1 MSTRELAVTEFPAA
15 DSEHDGEWHD
25 RLRRQTAIELR
36 PSLDAMNAECCAYI
50 QESMPELDDEELHEG
65 LVESTHDNLRRI
77 FDMLADGEYLAE
89 IHAPPGA
96 IRYAETMV
104 RRGVPLASLLRAYR
118 LGTMWTWTLWRR
130 EIIKRIDD
138 PDLLMEAVDHS
149 MSFVFDYVDAV
160 SEQVTEEYA
169 KQREQWARSA
179 AALRHETVL
188 DILAGEPLDLDV
200 VAARL
205 GYDLRAEHVAFVL
218 ETRAADDAEDVVARL
233 ESQGG
238 AIANRLGARRTLLV
252 PDGRTRLWMWCA
264 FEGCPDDETVAA
276 ICGDRLLLDG
286 IVVTAGS
293 ALHGRDGFTTSH
305 EEALHVK
312 DLLRVGGRRPGHLV
326 RYEKV
331 VVASLLAAD
340 LDRARRFVAKEL
352 GDLAASDD
360 ATSRVRATVTVLLEE
375 SGRATVAAK
384 RLGIHQNTV
393 SYRVRQAE
401 RLLGHPLSERRYEV
415 ETALRLLRAIEG

>member
-1 MSTRELAVTEFPAA
+1 MQLKQEAA
-15 DSEHDGEWHD
+15 HDQEWHD

-36 PSLDAMNAECCAYI
+36 PSLDLMVDECVRYI
-50 QESMPELDDEELHEG
+50 QESMPELGSDEELAEG
-65 LVESTHDNLRRI
+65 LHQSTYDNLERI
-77 FDMLADGEYLAE
+77 FDMLADGRPVGE
-89 IHAPPGA
+89 ITAPPGA

-104 RRGVPLASLLRAYR
+104 RRGTPLASLLRAYR

-149 MSFVFDYVDAV
+149 MSFVFGYVDAV
-160 SEQVTEEYA
+160 SEEVTEEYA
-169 KQREQWARSA
+169 QQREQWARSA
-179 AALRHETVL
+179 AALRHETVEAV
-188 DILAGEPLDLDV
+188 LAAEPLDLDV

-205 GYDLRAEHVAFVL
+205 GYDLRAEHVAFIL
-218 ETRAADDAEDVVARL
+218 TTRAADDAEDVVARL
-233 ESQGG
+233 ETQGQ
-238 AIANRLGARRTLLV
+238 ALAKRLGARRLLLV
-252 PDGRTRLWMWCA
+252 PDGRTRLWMWCS
-264 FEGCPDDETVAA
+264 FEGHCPTDEMVAEIA
-276 ICGDRLLLDG
+276 ADRTLLDG
-286 IVVTAGS
+286 IVVTSGTPA
-293 ALHGRDGFTTSH
+293 HGRDGFTTSH
-305 EEALHVK
+305 EEALYVK
-312 DLLRVGGRRPGHLV
+312 DLLRVGGRHQGHLV

-340 LDRARRFVAKEL
+340 LPRARRFVAQEL
-352 GDLAASDD
+352 GALAASDD

-375 SGRATVAAK
+375 SGRGTVAAK

-401 RLLGHPLSERRYEV
+401 RLLGHPLAERRYEV

>member
-1 MSTRELAVTEFPAA
+1 MALKRTAA
-15 DSEHDGEWHD
+15 QDQDWHD

-36 PSLDAMNAECCAYI
+36 PSLDEMVAECVQYI
-50 QESMPELDDEELHEG
+50 QDSMPELDVDEELAEG
-65 LVESTHDNLRRI
+65 LHQSTYDNLERI
-77 FDMLADGEYLAE
+77 FDMLAEGQDAGETV
-89 IHAPPGA
+89 APPGA
-96 IRYAETMV
+96 IRYAATMV
-104 RRGVPLASLLRAYR
+104 HRGTPLASLLRAYR

-138 PDLLMEAVDHS
+138 PELLMEAVDHS
-149 MSFVFDYVDAV
+149 MSFVFDYVDTV
-160 SEQVTEEYA
+160 SEEVTEEYA
-169 KQREQWARSA
+169 QQREQWARSA
-179 AALRHETVL
+179 AALRHETVEQV
-188 DILAGEPLDLDV
+188 LAGEPLDLDV

-218 ETRAADDAEDVVARL
+218 TTRAADDAEDVVARL
-233 ESQGG
+233 ETQGK
-238 AIANRLGARRTLLV
+238 ALATRLGARRTLLV
-252 PDGRTRLWMWCA
+252 PDGRTLLWMWCT
-264 FEGCPDDETVAA
+264 FEGACPSEELVASA
-276 ICGDRLLLDG
+276 GADRTLLDD
-286 IVVTAGS
+286 IIVTAGT
-293 ALHGRDGFTTSH
+293 AGLGREGFTTSH

-312 DLLRVGGRRPGHLV
+312 ELLRIGGRQQGHLV
-326 RYEKV
+326 RYDRV

-340 LDRARRFVAKEL
+340 LPRARRFVAQEL
-352 GDLAASDD
+352 GALAASDD

-375 SGRATVAAK
+375 SGRGTVAAK

>member
-1 MSTRELAVTEFPAA
+1 MSTRVALKQSAA
-15 DSEHDGEWHD
+15 QDHEWHD
-25 RLRRQTAIELR
+25 RIRRQTAVELR
-36 PSLDAMNAECCAYI
+36 PSLDRMVAECCAYI
-50 QESMPELDDEELHEG
+50 QESMPELDVDEELAEG
-65 LVESTHDNLRRI
+65 LYQSTYDNLERI
-77 FDMLADGEYLAE
+77 FDMLAEGQDVGGTT
-89 IHAPPGA
+89 APPGA

-104 RRGVPLASLLRAYR
+104 RRGTPLASLLRAYR

-130 EIIKRIDD
+130 EIITRIDD

-169 KQREQWARSA
+169 KQRETWARSA
-179 AALRHETVL
+179 AALRHETVEQV
-188 DILAGEPLDLDV
+188 LAGEPLDLDV

-205 GYDLRAEHVAFVL
+205 GYDLRADHVAFIL
-218 ETRAADDAEDVVARL
+218 TTRAADDAEDVVARL
-233 ESQGG
+233 ETQGQALAG
-238 AIANRLGARRTLLV
+238 RLGARRTLLV
-252 PDGRTRLWMWCA
+252 PDGRTRLWMWCT
-264 FEGCPDDETVAA
+264 FDECPSDEVVAEVSA
-276 ICGDRLLLDG
+276 DRTLLDG
-286 IVVTAGS
+286 IVVTTGMKGAG
-293 ALHGRDGFTTSH
+293 REGFTTSH

-312 DLLRVGGRRPGHLV
+312 ELLRVGGRHQGHLV

-331 VVASLLAAD
+331 AVASLLASD
-340 LDRARRFVAKEL
+340 LPRARRFIAQEL
-352 GDLAASDD
+352 GDLAAGDD
-360 ATSRVRATVTVLLEE
+360 ATRRVRATVTVLLEE

-415 ETALRLLRAIEG
+415 ETALRLLRAIDA

>member
-1 MSTRELAVTEFPAA
+1 MAVKQAA
-15 DSEHDGEWHD
+15 AHDHEWHD

-36 PSLDAMNAECCAYI
+36 PSLDEMVDQCVAYI
-50 QESMPELDDEELHEG
+50 QESMPELSLDEELAEG
-65 LVESTHDNLRRI
+65 LQESTYDNLERI
-77 FDMLADGEYLAE
+77 FDMLSDGESQE
-89 IHAPPGA
+89 ESKAPPGA

-104 RRGVPLASLLRAYR
+104 RRGTPLASLLRAYR

-149 MSFVFDYVDAV
+149 MSFVFGYVDAV
-160 SEQVTEEYA
+160 SEEVTEEYA

-179 AALRHETVL
+179 AALRHETVEAVL
-188 DILAGEPLDLDV
+188 SDEALDLDV

-205 GYDLRAEHVAFVL
+205 GYDLRAEHVAFIL
-218 ETRAADDAEDVVARL
+218 TTRAADDAEDVVARL
-233 ESQGG
+233 ESQGQ
-238 AIANRLGARRTLLV
+238 ALATRLGARRTLLV
-252 PDGRTRLWMWCA
+252 PDGRTRLWMWCS

-276 ICGDRLLLDG
+276 ASADRTLLDG
-286 IVVTAGS
+286 IVVTSGTA
-293 ALHGRDGFTTSH
+293 AVGREGFTTSH
-305 EEALHVK
+305 EEALYVK
-312 DLLRVGGRRPGHLV
+312 ELLRVGGRHQGHLV

-340 LDRARRFVAKEL
+340 LPRARRFVAQEL
-352 GDLAASDD
+352 GALADSDD

-375 SGRATVAAK
+375 SGRGTVAAK